1 MRKQALL
8 GFLMLAAAI
17 TQVGCVI
24 PIYSS
29 SPDARARELIFV
41 SEGFR
46 HIPEIWERIWGLDM
60 PDVATPYRTH
70 GGVI

>member
-1 MRKQALL
+1 MRKMMWAALL
-8 GFLMLAAAI
+8 LVGTTL
-17 TQVGCVI
+17 GCVL

-29 SPDARARELIFV
+29 NHDIRARELIFD
-41 SEGFR
+41 SENLR
-46 HIPEIWERIWGLDM
+46 HIPEIWERAWALEM